1 MEIKGGRK
9 MVWEDVSSLHASTLL
24 SNLPNQDSQYFN
36 FSRLSFL
43 VTILLKNSTHSMM
56 LVKLKTN

>member
-1 MEIKGGRK
+1 
-9 MVWEDVSSLHASTLL
+9 MVSEDVSSLHASTLL

-36 FSRLSFL
+36 LSRLLFL